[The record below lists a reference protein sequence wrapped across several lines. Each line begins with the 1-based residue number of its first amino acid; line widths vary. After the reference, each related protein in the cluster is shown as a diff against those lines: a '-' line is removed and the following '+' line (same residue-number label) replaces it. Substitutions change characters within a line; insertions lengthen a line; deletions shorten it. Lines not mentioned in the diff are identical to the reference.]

1 MDVRAFSGSTGIDNK
16 ELEAATRALAVA
28 VKESELLD
36 QQVSHGQSRT
46 EKLFKA
52 TRINFDFQHWQNRNT
67 VCKSELPR
75 PNWKI

>member
-1 MDVRAFSGSTGIDNK
+1 MVDVGAFSGSTGIDNK

-36 QQVSHGQSRT
+36 QQVSHDQSLT

-52 TRINFDFQHWQNRNT
+52 TR
-67 VCKSELPR
+67 
-75 PNWKI
+75 